1 MSRNRHGVRVLGPDD
16 RADFLALTALDPVVN
31 VFPEFRART
40 TDLEPRL
47 LGGEVWGRF
56 DDGRLVAGCHVGANL
71 VPVQCTPDDARAFGE
86 RALARP
92 RSVIT
97 IVGPQPAVTCIW
109 DVVSESWHTPREV
122 RFNQPHLQIASDP
135 LVAPDPAV
143 RRATADD
150 LDVIYPAC
158 VAMYSEEVGVDPEAG
173 GGGPIYRARVRQL
186 IGSGWSFARIDDGVV
201 VFKAEVASLTPAA
214 AQVQGVWVHPDRRG
228 EGLAAGGM
236 AAVVVAVRQR
246 LAPVVSLYVNE
257 WNLPARATYRRV
269 GFTQSSVFAT
279 IMF

>member
-1 MSRNRHGVRVLGPDD
+1 MPRNRHGVRVLGPDD

-31 VFPEFRART
+31 VFAEFRART

-47 LGGEVWGRF
+47 LGGEVWGRYA
-56 DDGRLVAGCHVGANL
+56 DGRLVAGCHVGANL
-71 VPVQCTPDDARAFGE
+71 VPIQCTPDDARAFGE
-86 RALARP
+86 RALSRP
-92 RSVIT
+92 RSIIT
-97 IVGPQPAVTCIW
+97 MVGPQPAVTCIW
-109 DVVSESWHTPREV
+109 DVVSESWNTPREV
-122 RFNQPHLQIASDP
+122 RLNQPHLQIASSP

-143 RRATADD
+143 RRATAED
-150 LDVIYPAC
+150 LDVLYPAC

-173 GGGPIYRARVRQL
+173 GGGPIYRARIRHL
-186 IGSGWSFARIDDGVV
+186 IGSGWSFARIEDGVV
-201 VFKAEVASLTPAA
+201 VFKAEVASLTPTA

-269 GFTQSSVFAT
+269 GFSQSAVFAT